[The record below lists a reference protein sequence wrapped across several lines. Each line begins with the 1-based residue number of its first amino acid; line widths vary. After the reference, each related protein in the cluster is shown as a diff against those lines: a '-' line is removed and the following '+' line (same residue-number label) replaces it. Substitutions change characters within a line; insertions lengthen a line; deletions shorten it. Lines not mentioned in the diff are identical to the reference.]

1 MTIDMKRS
9 IVGAGVVLACFV
21 WAGTAQAANI
31 TATETAQELG
41 VLTGSQFDVAAFV
54 ATASAL
60 EFAEGSGAFLANS
73 TATGS
78 ALVVL
83 TEAGG
88 GNSDWLELV
97 YSGPGGFGT
106 ETIAAHWRSDADP
119 GGLPALPIGVT
130 PMFLQETGGVQDIT
144 ALLAASATASGFAF
158 PSNLTV
164 QVQSDID
171 AVPEPASMLLL
182 GTGIIGV
189 GARRWRNR
197 RSRG

>member
-1 MTIDMKRS
+1 MTINLKRQM
-9 IVGAGVVLACFV
+9 VGAGVALACFV

-31 TATETAQELG
+31 TASETAQEFG
-41 VLTGSQFDVAAFV
+41 VLTGSQFDVSAFIP
-54 ATASAL
+54 TSAL
-60 EFAEGSGAFLANS
+60 ESADGTGAFLANS

-88 GNSDWLELV
+88 GLSDWLQLI
-97 YSGPGGFGT
+97 YSGPGGFGAENIT
-106 ETIAAHWRSDADP
+106 AHWRSDADP
-119 GGLPALPIGVT
+119 GGLPALPTGVT
-130 PMFLQETGGVQDIT
+130 PMFLQETGGVQDVT
-144 ALLAASATASGFAF
+144 ALLVASAAASGFAF

-171 AVPEPASMLLL
+171 PVPEPASMLLV
-182 GTGIIGV
+182 GTGIIGM

-197 RSRG
+197 RQRS

>member
-1 MTIDMKRS
+1 MILDLRRS
-9 IVGAGVVLACFV
+9 LGTAGLVLVCFV

-31 TATETAQELG
+31 TATETLQEFGL
-41 VLTGSQFDVAAFV
+41 LTGSQFDVAAFIS
-54 ATASAL
+54 TSAP
-60 EFAEGSGAFLANS
+60 ESADGSGRFIANT

-88 GNSDWLELV
+88 GFSDWLEIV
-97 YSGPGGFGT
+97 YSSDGGP
-106 ETIAAHWRSDADP
+106 ETMTVHWRSDADP

-144 ALLAASATASGFAF
+144 TLLAQSAGASGFRF
-158 PSNLTV
+158 PSNITF
-164 QVQSDID
+164 QVQSDLD
-171 AVPEPASMLLL
+171 PVAVPEPASMLLL
-182 GTGIIGV
+182 GSGLVGM